1 MGLDQYLYRVSK
13 IGDGLA
19 KRLEGKNTSDVSGYF
34 ILGREYIEDEEIQ
47 RTFKDLLPYFTKVR
61 MLRTE
66 IDLDR
71 IRRDNGIPQDAYW
84 IDSRHVGNER
94 SEITFALP
102 DGTDKTVEWDAQRYT
117 FEEPFDAY
125 VCQKEEVYY
134 WRKAYDVQD
143 YIYDALKPTDVEN
156 CGYYL
161 LSPDIIND
169 MVERGFIDYC
179 FDDSGDIFYHEW
191 Y

>member
-13 IGDGLA
+13 IDDGLA
-19 KRLEGKNTSDVSGYF
+19 KRIEGKNRRDLQEYF
-34 ILGREYIEDEEIQ
+34 ILDSEGVESDETQ
-47 RTFKDLLPYFTKVR
+47 RMLKDLLPYLTKVK
-61 MLRTE
+61 MLRTG
-66 IDLDR
+66 IDIER
-71 IRRDNGIPQDAYW
+71 AKKDNNVEMDYDW
-84 IDSRHVGNER
+84 IGYHYSGDKRAGLWFIGNVGAE
-94 SEITFALP
+94 EL
-102 DGTDKTVEWDAQRYT
+102 VECDVEQYEY
-117 FEEPFDAY
+117 EEPFEAY

-134 WRKAYDVQD
+134 WRKAYEVQD
-143 YIYDALKPTDVEN
+143 YVYDALKPTQVEN

-179 FDDSGDIFYHEW
+179 FDDSGDILYHEW